1 MKTHLYTLVFA
12 LIALNAPFY
21 AIATCYGNGYIAKFN
36 ALTHQ
41 LSVHNSEH
49 FKQQLAN
56 KYFENNCFTHIQLNQ
71 VLNLM
76 RTDGSRY
83 NLAISAYK
91 QMDDTTGFYTAQY
104 VFRSHNHK
112 SQFRSFL
119 RAQKQNNYNRTHYR
133 PYRELQFPNYQY
145 PQIRIHPIEV
155 ANTGLFNEGQF
166 LHFASRVNRAGS
178 DYAKKQQIENEFSR
192 RSFTTEQ
199 FMKLLSLVRSYEI
212 RFVLATR
219 LYGLLYD
226 VENAEYINEVF
237 ERTHYSRKF
246 SFFLQQNNAPGY
258 RNPVRTPYGK
268 TRFRAPMVS
277 DAEMNMIMVSLKN
290 EPFSSKRVELAKTII
305 STKPGLS
312 SQQIGLIVSQM
323 SFDSHK
329 LDVAK
334 FGYAYAIDRE
344 NYFAVANQLTFSSN
358 RSSLL
363 NFIRNNP

>member
-1 MKTHLYTLVFA
+1 MKTHLYTLLFA
-12 LIALNAPFY
+12 LIALNSSFSAN
-21 AIATCYGNGYIAKFN
+21 ATCFGNGYIAKFN

-41 LSVHNSEH
+41 MSVHNSEQ
-49 FKQQLAN
+49 FRQQLAN
-56 KYFENNCFTHIQLNQ
+56 QYFENNCFTHIQLNQ

-76 RTDGSRY
+76 RTDAARY
-83 NLAISAYK
+83 NLAISAHK

-104 VFRSHNHK
+104 VFQSHSYK

-119 RAQKQNNYNRTHYR
+119 RAQNNNNNNNRTHYR

-145 PQIRIHPIEV
+145 PQIRIHPREA
-155 ANTGLFNEGQF
+155 ANAGLLNEGQF

-199 FMKLLSLVRSYEI
+199 FMKLLSLVRSYDI
-212 RFVLATR
+212 RFELATR

-226 VENAEYINEVF
+226 VENAEYLNEVF

-246 SFFLQQNNAPGY
+246 SFFLQQNNSPGY
-258 RNPVRTPYGK
+258 RNPVRTPYGNA
-268 TRFRAPMVS
+268 RFRAPIVS
-277 DAEMNMIMVSLKN
+277 NAEMNMIMVSLKN

-344 NYFAVANQLTFSSN
+344 NYFTVANQLTFSSN
-358 RSSLL
+358 RS
-363 NFIRNNP
+363 